1 MLLFGTEQVF
11 LLMGAVWLMH
21 NPNTRCTVEGR
32 EEDKGQ
38 RRALVFKFF
47 LSCHKIR
54 ILFHHGEDVE
64 KMAGFRSRAGGG
76 TGRSQ

>member
-11 LLMGAVWLMH
+11 LLKGVVWLMH
-21 NPNTRCTVEGR
+21 NANTRCSVEGR

-38 RRALVFKFF
+38 RRTFVFKFF

-54 ILFHHGEDVE
+54 ISLHHCEDVE
-64 KMAGFRSRAGGG
+64 KMAGFWSHAGSG
-76 TGRSQ
+76 TVRSQ